1 MSIRGLSGRISV
13 PVRRLSTPYAQF
25 KHIKGVPVS
34 AGGLPIFK
42 LKILDGL
49 IDQLLSYRGRIS
61 GLPELE
67 QLKPAGLDRLIGSL
81 QQQLRQTLT
90 ASPPP
95 FGGAYLETGMVID
108 MLV

>member
-1 MSIRGLSGRISV
+1 MSLRGLSGRISV

-25 KHIKGVPVS
+25 KHIKGVPVT
-34 AGGLPIFK
+34 AGGLPVFK

-61 GLPELE
+61 GLPDIE
-67 QLKPAGLDRLIGSL
+67 QLKPSGLDHLIGSL
-81 QQQLRQTLT
+81 QQQLRQTMA

-95 FGGAYLETGMVID
+95 FGGAYPQTGM
-108 MLV
+108 LVDILV